1 MLHFLVF
8 LFDMGDFGKLVLV
21 VRFFLRRLAVF
32 FGAFEGVWVSV
43 LFVSMKNEL
52 DLNGTGLTEA

>member
-1 MLHFLVF
+1 
-8 LFDMGDFGKLVLV
+8 MGDFGKLVLV